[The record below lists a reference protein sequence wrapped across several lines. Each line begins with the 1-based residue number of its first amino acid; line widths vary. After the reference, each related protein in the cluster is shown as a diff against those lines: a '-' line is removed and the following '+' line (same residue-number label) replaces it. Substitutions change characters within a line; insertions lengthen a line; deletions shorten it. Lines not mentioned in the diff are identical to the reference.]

1 MDVKEIKDALSE
13 VTKTIEG
20 KVDERIKAQAD
31 KDAATVKALGEEIAE
46 LKSQKDAQQK
56 HLDELT
62 AKQSEIKIS
71 GQKFADLVLDGLKA
85 ANIGSIKNNRSGS
98 ASFDVKAAAT
108 MTSANYSGGNV
119 GLTSWDNE
127 FARVVR
133 RSPFLRQIV
142 RTRPIGTQG
151 ISWAEQA
158 NPDPGAAGMTAEGA
172 AKTQTDFDM
181 VERREVS
188 RKITDFIKVSKEALD
203 DISYLASEINQ
214 ELVEL
219 IELKLDEQIL
229 SGDNTGQNLKGI
241 LTYAPAFSVAGTSLA
256 TAGGGVDQ
264 ANNFD
269 VLRAAA
275 WQIANSGKGKF
286 LPNYILLNPIDA
298 AKMDMTKL
306 TDGQYVIPPFVSA
319 GGQTVYGLRVI
330 ENVGVTAGD
339 FLVGDFSKSVLG
351 IREEITI
358 NIGYEN
364 DDFTKNLV
372 TILGEMRAFHYIK
385 TNHNTAFVKG
395 TFSTAK
401 AAMETA

>member
-13 VTKTIEG
+13 VKTSIEANV
-20 KVDERIKAQAD
+20 KEMVQAKAD
-31 KDAATVKALGEEIAE
+31 KDAEAVKALTAQIDE
-46 LKSQKDAQQK
+46 LKAQKDAQQK

-62 AKQSEIKIS
+62 AKQSAIQIS
-71 GQKFADLVLDGLKA
+71 GKGFADMVLDNLKS
-85 ANIGSIKNNRSGS
+85 ANIGSLKANRSGS
-98 ASFDVKAAAT
+98 VNFDVKAAAT
-108 MTSANYSGGNV
+108 MTSSNYSGGNV
-119 GLTSWDNE
+119 GLTAWDSD

-133 RSPFLRQIV
+133 RAPFLRQIV
-142 RTRPIGTQG
+142 SVRPIGAQG

-172 AKTQTDFDM
+172 AKTMTDFDM
-181 VERREVS
+181 VERREVA
-188 RKITDFIKVSKEALD
+188 RKITAYTKVSKEALD
-203 DISYLASEINQ
+203 DIAYLAAEINK

-229 SGDNTGQNLKGI
+229 TGDNTGQNLKGI
-241 LTYAPAFSVAGTSLA
+241 VTYAPAFSVAGSALA
-256 TAGGGVDQ
+256 LGVDQ

-269 VLRAAA
+269 VIRAAA

-286 LPNYILLNPIDA
+286 LPNYVLVNPVDA
-298 AKMDMTKL
+298 ARMDMTKL

-319 GGQTVYGLRVI
+319 GGQTIYGLRVI

-339 FLVGDFSKSVLG
+339 FVVGDFGKSVLG
-351 IREEITI
+351 IREEISI

-385 TNHNTAFVKG
+385 TNHNAAFVKG
-395 TFSTAK
+395 TFSTAR
-401 AAMETA
+401 AALETA